1 MTRVYGARIGA
12 PRIQTSSER
21 VRAAVRGARHDVVST
36 FGERCVAVYAIGSL
50 ARGGFSETV
59 SDIDLAVVLVGPLAT
74 TDAASMD
81 VIARSARARDASLP
95 NGISIFWGSIESLN
109 GAVWGGRFPPFD
121 RLDLIDDGLPLHG
134 DDVRSGLVRPQHREL
149 VLAGARFALDT
160 LSTDDRLAQFRDPG
174 LIADRG
180 PVYLTKLILFP
191 ARVLSLEHTG
201 LVAGNDESARY
212 YCDTFDGP
220 DAELVGQA
228 LHWRSEALPASAT
241 IQGLLESG
249 LVPLYERFLDVY
261 VETIEAYG
269 EIHVAS
275 RLIRWRNRLSV

>member
-1 MTRVYGARIGA
+1 M
-12 PRIQTSSER
+12 
-21 VRAAVRGARHDVVST
+21 VSA

-59 SDIDLAVVLVGPLAT
+59 SDIDLAVVLAEPLDA

-81 VIARSARARDASLP
+81 VIARSAGARDTSLP
-95 NGISIFWGSIESLN
+95 NEISIFWGSIESLN
-109 GAVWGGRFPPFD
+109 GAVCGGRFPPLD
-121 RLDLIDDGLPLHG
+121 RLDLIDHGLPLHG
-134 DDVRSGLVRPQHREL
+134 DDVRLELVRPSQREL
-149 VLAGARFALDT
+149 VLAGAKFALDT

-180 PVYLTKLILFP
+180 PIYLTKVILFP
-191 ARVLSLEHTG
+191 ARFLSLERIR

-212 YCDTFDGP
+212 YCDNFDGP
-220 DAELVGQA
+220 DAELVAQA

-261 VETIEAYG
+261 VEAVEAYG
-269 EIHVAS
+269 ETHVAS
-275 RLIRWRNRLSV
+275 RLMRWRNRLSI